1 MMKVLPVLLLTTIL
15 WTKTAS
21 SLQCY
26 NCSGTDYSGCKSIV
40 NCSETD
46 RFCTSYTAQALR
58 CYSCP
63 RPVTAVKC
71 MKVDN
76 CSQNETMCKTTMY
89 SREEVYPFQG
99 DSTVT
104 RSCSSRCIPSDAD
117 GIGLTRPVSCC
128 NTDLCNHEVDGN
140 GAASMQISYIMV
152 GTSVASF
159 FILLRPG
166 L

>member
-1 MMKVLPVLLLTTIL
+1 MMKVLPVLLLTAIL

-21 SLQCY
+21 SLECY
-26 NCSGTDYSGCKSIV
+26 TCNETKYSGCDTVV
-40 NCSETD
+40 NCSITD
-46 RFCTSYTAQALR
+46 RFCTRYTAQALR

-63 RPVTAVKC
+63 EPITAVKC

-76 CSQNETMCKTTMY
+76 CLQNETMCKTTMY

-104 RSCSSRCIPSDAD
+104 RSCSSRCIPSDVD
-117 GIGLTRPVSCC
+117 GIGLTRPVTCC
-128 NTDLCNHEVDGN
+128 NTDLCNHD
-140 GAASMQISYIMV
+140 GAASVQISYITV
-152 GTSVASF
+152 GTSAASF